1 MTRGHRV
8 ADELENVKAA
18 LVNQWGKTLRSYH
31 DWPDQATITRLGC
44 SSMSQMAS
52 DQKGR
57 TKIDWQMLVIA
68 DVGEGRQT
76 QFLGYLDM
84 EH

>member
-8 ADELENVKAA
+8 ADELENVKSCISES
-18 LVNQWGKTLRSYH
+18 VGKTLRSYH
-31 DWPDQATITRLGC
+31 DWPDQATITRLG
-44 SSMSQMAS
+44 SRMSQMAS

-68 DVGEGRQT
+68 GRGGGPT
-76 QFLGYLDM
+76 NTISGLLR
-84 EH
+84 H